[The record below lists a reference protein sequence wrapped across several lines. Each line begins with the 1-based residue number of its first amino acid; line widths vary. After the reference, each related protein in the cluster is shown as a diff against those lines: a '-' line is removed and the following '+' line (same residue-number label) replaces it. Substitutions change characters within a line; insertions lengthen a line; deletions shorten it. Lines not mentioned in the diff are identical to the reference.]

1 MKKKEHKMKLY
12 QTSQGDIINLE
23 KVSMILHKDSMD
35 GEHTIFFDKNIVTD
49 VVLLDEDIEKI
60 MEYNNYFIK

>member
-1 MKKKEHKMKLY
+1 MEKTEHKMKLY

-23 KVSMILHKDSMD
+23 KVSLIQHNE
-35 GEHTIFFDKNIVTD
+35 GVVEYTIFFDENVVTD
-49 VVLLDEDIEKI
+49 LVLLDEDIERI